1 MNSKI
6 LSVAA
11 VSLAV
16 VAAAVAA
23 IVVSVNRSSEAQARA
38 ETEAAA
44 AEKAMALAKAA
55 TKTAES
61 EAAKT
66 RAAEA
71 GLEAAKET
79 RAANA
84 AAAEKAKAESEVA
97 AAKRAQAED
106 LRKKAE
112 ADAEAA
118 KENRLAA
125 KLKAEAAAAEKA
137 KAMALQKAE
146 AAKAEAAADQLAV
159 EKLRSEK
166 VIAEAKL
173 LELRKIDFETAE
185 RDLREWRQDLEERER
200 ALVPEKTV
208 ADLAWAGGMED
219 TVIDSEGNVRKQTK
233 KPYRAE
239 DDRSLPRA
247 TRNLARVEREVSE
260 TAAQEVART
269 RAAVV
274 VALERLYVAALA
286 DDRVVDA
293 DYYRKVLKALY
304 PDWTFTGDGET
315 LGESKFPL
323 SNSPER

>member
-1 MNSKI
+1 MNAKAISI
-6 LSVAA
+6 VAG
-11 VSLAV
+11 SLAV

-23 IVVSVNRSSEAQARA
+23 IVVSANRSSEAQARA
-38 ETEAAA
+38 EAEAAA
-44 AEKAMALAKAA
+44 AEKATALAKAA
-55 TKTAES
+55 SKTAES
-61 EAAKT
+61 EAEKA

-71 GLEAAKET
+71 GLETAKET

-84 AAAEKAKAESEVA
+84 AAAEKAKSEAEVA

-137 KAMALQKAE
+137 KALAVQKAE
-146 AAKAEAAADQLAV
+146 AAKAEAAADRLAT

-208 ADLAWAGGMED
+208 ADLAWAGGKDD
-219 TVIDSEGNVRKQTK
+219 TIIDAEGNVRKQAKT
-233 KPYRAE
+233 PYRAE
-239 DDRSLPRA
+239 NDRTLPRA
-247 TRNLARVEREVSE
+247 TRHLARKEREVSE
-260 TAAQEVART
+260 SAAQEIART
-269 RAAVV
+269 RASVV
-274 VALERLYVAALA
+274 SALERLYVAALA

-323 SNSPER
+323 SNSTER